1 MRIREREE
9 AESDPPMRRGAMARL
24 AVAAR
29 AFSASPSGACASGVS
44 MVQGASRGIGLEFV
58 SPPRLLLPPI
68 LLSLSR
74 IAPSVSYFP
83 PYWIAF

>member
-1 MRIREREE
+1 
-9 AESDPPMRRGAMARL
+9 MRRGAMARL

-29 AFSASPSGACASGVS
+29 AFSASASGAGAGGVS

-58 SPPRLLLPPI
+58 SPPRLLLPPS
-68 LLSLSR
+68 LSLSR
-74 IAPSVSYFP
+74 IAPSVFYFP